1 LEDAEV
7 VPAAGAGAT
16 GLTPCSLPCNAGE
29 GWGGVALDL
38 QLKSKANP
46 LPTSPCKQ
54 GEEQNQNPSLKPLPR
69 NIQPD
74 LSAAIGHTPLL
85 RLRHAS
91 ALTGCEILGKAE
103 FLNPGGSIKDRTAL
117 GLLLDAERRGLIR
130 PGGSIV
136 EGTAGNT
143 GIGLALLG
151 ASRGYRTVIFMPE
164 TQSREKIDALRI
176 AGAEVRL
183 VPAVA
188 YKDPNHYA
196 HQARAHAEAANAADP
211 GSAWFANQFDNTA
224 NRDWHEATTG
234 GEIWQDAGGHVD
246 GFVCAA
252 GTGGTLA
259 GVGRALKAR
268 HPGVRIALADP
279 EGSAL
284 ASYVNTGELVASGNS
299 ISEGIGSSR
308 VTANF
313 DGAPI
318 DLAWSIPDDESVPLL
333 HRLLAEEGWCTGGS
347 SGVNLAGA
355 IRLARELG
363 PGHTIVTVLADAG
376 TRYQAKLFNPAFL
389 RGKGIPVPDWLA
401 RAFPG

>member
-1 LEDAEV
+1 M
-7 VPAAGAGAT
+7 
-16 GLTPCSLPCNAGE
+16 S
-29 GWGGVALDL
+29 
-38 QLKSKANP
+38 
-46 LPTSPCKQ
+46 
-54 GEEQNQNPSLKPLPR
+54 
-69 NIQPD
+69 IQQD
-74 LSAAIGHTPLL
+74 LSATIGHTPLI

-117 GLLLDAERRGLIR
+117 GLLLDAEQRGQIR
-130 PGGSIV
+130 PGGRIV

-151 ASRGYRTVIFMPE
+151 ASRGYRSVIFMPE

-183 VPAVA
+183 VPAVP

-196 HQARAHAEAANAADP
+196 HQARAWAEGINAAEP
-211 GSAWFANQFDNTA
+211 GGAWFANQFDNTA
-224 NRDWHEATTG
+224 NRDWHETTTG
-234 GEIWQDAGGHVD
+234 QEIWSDTDGNVD
-246 GFVCAA
+246 GFVCSA

-259 GVGRALKAR
+259 GVGRALKA
-268 HPGVRIALADP
+268 HKPAVRIALSDP
-279 EGSAL
+279 TGSAL
-284 ASYVNTGELVASGNS
+284 ASYVNTGELVATGNS

-308 VTANF
+308 ITANF
-313 DGAPI
+313 QDAPI

-333 HRLLAEEGWCTGGS
+333 HRLLAEEGWCIGGS

-376 TRYQAKLFNPAFL
+376 TRYQAKLFNPKFL
-389 RGKGIPVPDWLA
+389 REKNIPVPDWLA
-401 RAFPG
+401 RAFPD

>member
-1 LEDAEV
+1 M
-7 VPAAGAGAT
+7 
-16 GLTPCSLPCNAGE
+16 S
-29 GWGGVALDL
+29 
-38 QLKSKANP
+38 
-46 LPTSPCKQ
+46 
-54 GEEQNQNPSLKPLPR
+54 
-69 NIQPD
+69 IQPD
-74 LSAAIGHTPLL
+74 LSAAIGRTPLL

-91 ALTGCEILGKAE
+91 ALTGCEILAKAE

-117 GLLLDAERRGLIR
+117 GLLLDAERRGQIR
-130 PGGSIV
+130 SGGRIV

-151 ASRGYRTVIFMPE
+151 ASRGYRSTIFMPDS
-164 TQSREKIDALRI
+164 QSREKIDALRI

-183 VPAVA
+183 VPAVP

-211 GSAWFANQFDNTA
+211 GSAWFADQFDNTA
-224 NRDWHEATTG
+224 NRDWHETSTG
-234 GEIWQDAGGHVD
+234 PEIWDDVGGHVD

-268 HPGVRIALADP
+268 NPRVRIALADP
-279 EGSAL
+279 AGSAL
-284 ASYVNTGELVASGNS
+284 ASYINTGELVASGNS

-333 HRLLAEEGWCTGGS
+333 HRLLAEEGWCIGGS

-389 RGKGIPVPDWLA
+389 REKNIPVPDWLA
-401 RAFPG
+401 TAFP

>member
-1 LEDAEV
+1 MTEY
-7 VPAAGAGAT
+7 
-16 GLTPCSLPCNAGE
+16 
-29 GWGGVALDL
+29 
-38 QLKSKANP
+38 
-46 LPTSPCKQ
+46 
-54 GEEQNQNPSLKPLPR
+54 R
-69 NIQPD
+69 D
-74 LSAAIGHTPLL
+74 LSATVGHTPLL

-91 ALTGCEILGKAE
+91 ELTGCEILAKAE

-117 GLLLDAERRGLIR
+117 GLLLDAEQHGLLR
-130 PGGSIV
+130 AGGIIV

-164 TQSREKIDALRI
+164 TQSREKIDTLRI
-176 AGAEVRL
+176 TGAEVRL
-183 VPAVA
+183 VPAVP

-196 HQARAHAEAANAADP
+196 HQARAHAKALDVADP

-224 NRDWHEATTG
+224 NRDFHETTTG
-234 GEIWQDAGGHVD
+234 VEIWNDTHGTID

-268 HPGVRIALADP
+268 KPGVLIALADP
-279 EGSAL
+279 AGSAL
-284 ASYVNTGELVASGNS
+284 ASYVNDGELVASGNS

-313 DGAPI
+313 DDAPI
-318 DLAWSIPDDESVPLL
+318 DRAWSIPDDESVPLL
-333 HRLLAEEGWCTGGS
+333 HDLLHEEGWCVGGS

-363 PGHTIVTVLADAG
+363 RGHTIVTVLADAG

-389 RGKGIPVPDWLA
+389 RDKGIPVPEWLA
-401 RAFPG
+401 QAFPG